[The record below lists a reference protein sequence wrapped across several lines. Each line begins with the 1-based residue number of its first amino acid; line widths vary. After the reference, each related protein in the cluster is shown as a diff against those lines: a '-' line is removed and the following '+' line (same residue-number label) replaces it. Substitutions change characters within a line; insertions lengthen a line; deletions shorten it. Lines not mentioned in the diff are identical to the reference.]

1 MAESVALSFATFVVK
16 SLGGLL
22 IQEVIN
28 FRGVRPQV
36 E

>member
-1 MAESVALSFATFVVK
+1 MAMAESVALFFAIFVVK

-28 FRGVRPQV
+28 LRGVS
-36 E
+36 